1 MGFLAFYFY
10 QEDETMRIKDILD
23 SRLVLSFW
31 YNLDYCL
38 SLLSKISSR

>member
-1 MGFLAFYFY
+1 
-10 QEDETMRIKDILD
+10 MRIKDILDSRLVLSFWYILD

-38 SLLSKISSR
+38 SLLSKISAR